1 MTMKIS
7 RVGNTIFISGV
18 IDENAD
24 LSSLLQE
31 PAPLSID
38 FSGVTRIN
46 SVGLRSW
53 MRFMALW
60 GDKPLNYLE
69 CPIAVTDQIIIIPA
83 LRGIKKQVATVLSG
97 LIPYDCPSCKHQAD
111 IRIDRSQVVPAMDPD
126 LKSPKCPVCSKPME
140 LVNQDQLDIFRP

>member
-7 RVGNTIFISGV
+7 RTGNTLFISGI

-31 PAPLSID
+31 QAPLSID

-46 SVGLRSW
+46 SVGLRTW
-53 MRFMALW
+53 MRFMTLW

-69 CPIAVTDQIIIIPA
+69 CPISVTDQIIIIPA
-83 LRGIKKQVATVLSG
+83 LRGIKKQVATVVSG
-97 LIPYDCPSCKHQAD
+97 VLPYDCPSCRHQAD
-111 IRIDRSQVVPAMDPD
+111 IRVERSQVVPKTDTAVEH
-126 LKSPKCPVCSKPME
+126 PKCPACSKVMD
-140 LVNQDQLDIFRP
+140 LVNPDQLDIFKP